1 MQTCTRPHTR
11 VHTPSRVLTQGN
23 AMSLSHCCVNLCLS
37 LLLLLH
43 RSSLL
48 LSCPPTVHPFIP
60 DPVIFWSI
68 SKRWGEEGEE
78 EGKICGLFF
87 FSSLPPLLPLFLTFS
102 SFPPPCPPS
111 LLFFLLFWLLPWQN
125 TLWGFALH
133 LFDIWF
139 CMAIHVYSTCTHNYT
154 HPGSVTSIDVGLW
167 IGWKK
172 KSFILSELFE
182 EANQQSYVHWEI
194 KTKAEKEKHTWGENS
209 GKY

>member
-87 FSSLPPLLPLFLTFS
+87 
-102 SFPPPCPPS
+102 S
-111 LLFFLLFWLLPWQN
+111 LLFLPCSLCSSLSPLSLLPALLPFFSFFYSGFCHDK
-125 TLWGFALH
+125 TLFEDSLYTY
-133 LFDIWF
+133 LTFDSAWLY
-139 CMAIHVYSTCTHNYT
+139 MYSTCTHNYT
-154 HPGSVTSIDVGLW
+154 HPGSVTSVDVGLW